1 MNNMTD
7 RVIVQGE
14 SNIEIIKH
22 RIYEVQG
29 MRLKSQFVTSSLEMA
44 NIENNTQ
51 FVVENFNRK
60 IMKETEQDAIM
71 AA

>member
-1 MNNMTD
+1 MDDMTD
-7 RVIVQGE
+7 RVIVQEE
-14 SNIEIIKH
+14 SNIEVIKH
-22 RIYEVQG
+22 RIYELRS
-29 MRLKSQFVTSSLEMA
+29 MRLKSQFVTSSLEIA

-51 FVVENFNRK
+51 FTVKFFDLK

>member
-1 MNNMTD
+1 
-7 RVIVQGE
+7 
-14 SNIEIIKH
+14 
-22 RIYEVQG
+22 

-51 FVVENFNRK
+51 FVVEDFDHK
-60 IMKETEQDAIM
+60 IMKETEQDAKM

>member
-1 MNNMTD
+1 MTD
-7 RVIVQGE
+7 RVIVQEE
-14 SNIEIIKH
+14 SNIEVIKH
-22 RIYEVQG
+22 RIYELRG
-29 MRLKSQFVTSSLEMA
+29 MRLKSQFVTSSLEIA

-51 FVVENFNRK
+51 FTVKFFDLK

>member
-1 MNNMTD
+1 MTD
-7 RVIVQGE
+7 RVIVQEE
-14 SNIEIIKH
+14 SNIEVIKH
-22 RIYEVQG
+22 QIYELRG
-29 MRLKSQFVTSSLEMA
+29 MRLKSQFVTSSLEIA

-51 FVVENFNRK
+51 FTVKFFDLK